1 MPRNLT
7 PRSRALLAG
16 EYRGE
21 HCGRVR
27 APCHPVGLLLLAVE
41 SRCRGWFG
49 LALQKAQPQRIAAA
63 AIAHP
68 FFSPHAPAQVQS
80 AVLIASCPW
89 TMSNVAGVLMTLLRS
104 LFAIIFF
111 LLAAGVRGRILEM
124 ARDSQSACLLLQFA
138 VLAGAKMAY
147 PALCV
152 LTDGGGCFAADGVR
166 TFSPHGRV
174 GTLPLR
180 LRGGGF
186 AAVVPDISRMLGTTK
201 DPKVKR
207 GKKQPHGAKLSA
219 NDAALLDALKTIE
232 SDAQCAERVAALLA
246 AGACVTAQDAESLSA
261 YAALHLAASQGLTA
275 TACVLVEGGAKVD
288 APARHGQTP
297 LALAAARGH
306 NCTVARLL
314 SLGAQPSLPDMLG
327 WTPLHQAAHYG
338 NPGIVECLLAAGADP
353 NAETK
358 DGATA
363 QALAQ
368 KNPLIPTA
376 NAIAITD
383 AIAVA
388 ALKSLGGSNG
398 GVGRSGVPVEEI
410 QVDMSRD
417 YSNEPHAKSLGDDS
431 KVMQTALS
439 KGQRVSDATTSALLE
454 IRSRYQLASREASPL
469 LSSAVDQTRG
479 AGEVREGNSRSI
491 CVDDGEDE
499 LEAIVQQS
507 AGAGGTEQEQVQ
519 RALMLMQQRR
529 RAPTSDVAA
538 DNGWKT
544 SGGNVGTGGGARAGG
559 DLGDCGYAGGILER
573 MGRLSGWYQVIQAHQ
588 AGSSGE
594 LSVQIGE
601 DVRVVPSEGA
611 ESLAWETRGFVSV
624 EKRGGGRGCIPER
637 CLVDQLPLGE
647 KAASRSAGSG
657 TSSFR
662 DEGANDGGARE
673 REVKVGPWGL
683 TGGGASLAANEKRK
697 TWSLLDVGKREPAE
711 VEVGGDLGSRG
722 EAGGG
727 RASSQMNFRERA
739 KMTMAMDLRP
749 LDLDMQMAGG
759 AEVDGAETVCGI
771 GVSITADTAGHYV
784 VRSVREDGP
793 AAMLVGEQIR
803 PGDLLLAVDGHSVA
817 GVSPEGLQDMV
828 LGPAQSQVQLTF
840 ATPTTPGNA
849 SQFSVTLKRA
859 ALPPDASLHRL
870 APDAK
875 PSLAREDEE
884 GRG

>member
-1 MPRNLT
+1 
-7 PRSRALLAG
+7 
-16 EYRGE
+16 
-21 HCGRVR
+21 
-27 APCHPVGLLLLAVE
+27 
-41 SRCRGWFG
+41 
-49 LALQKAQPQRIAAA
+49 
-63 AIAHP
+63 
-68 FFSPHAPAQVQS
+68 
-80 AVLIASCPW
+80 
-89 TMSNVAGVLMTLLRS
+89 
-104 LFAIIFF
+104 
-111 LLAAGVRGRILEM
+111 M
-124 ARDSQSACLLLQFA
+124 ARARQSACLLMLFA
-138 VLAGAKMAY
+138 VWAGAKSAY

-166 TFSPHGRV
+166 IFSPHGRV
-174 GTLPLR
+174 GTLALR

-201 DPKVKR
+201 DPKAKR
-207 GKKQPHGAKLSA
+207 GKKQPIGAKLSA

-232 SDAQCAERVAALLA
+232 SDAQCVERVAALLA

-275 TACVLVEGGAKVD
+275 TACVLVEGGANVD

-376 NAIAITD
+376 NAITITD

-388 ALKSLGGSNG
+388 ALKSLGGSSEG
-398 GVGRSGVPVEEI
+398 GGRGGGPVEEI

-469 LSSAVDQTRG
+469 LSSAVETRG
-479 AGEVREGNSRSI
+479 AGEGREGNSRSI

-538 DNGWKT
+538 DNGWNT
-544 SGGNVGTGGGARAGG
+544 SGGNAGGGARAGG
-559 DLGDCGYAGGILER
+559 DLGDCGYAGGVLER

-637 CLVDQLPLGE
+637 CLVDQLPVGE
-647 KAASRSAGSG
+647 KAASRSAGGG
-657 TSSFR
+657 TGSFGN
-662 DEGANDGGARE
+662 EGGNNGGARE

-683 TGGGASLAANEKRK
+683 TGGGASLAANDMRK
-697 TWSLLDVGKREPAE
+697 TWSLLDVCKREPAE
-711 VEVGGDLGSRG
+711 FQVAGCLGRDLGSRG
-722 EAGGG
+722 DAGGG

-749 LDLDMQMAGG
+749 LDLDTQLAGG
-759 AEVDGAETVCGI
+759 AEVDGAETVCGV

-803 PGDLLLAVDGHSVA
+803 PGDLLLAVDGQSVA

-859 ALPPDASLHRL
+859 ALPPDVSLRRL
-870 APDAK
+870 DAK

-884 GRG
+884 GRGKAGGESGSAERQPPLK